1 MKTKMAEVKQN
12 TAAAQDLAATKPS
25 FGAWCKGFM
34 HTGLRSGWL
43 VAILA
48 VVFAFLIGAV
58 LIVIAGANVGEA
70 YYAMFRGAIFDPEA
84 RNFTRAIM
92 PITNTLVYASPL
104 IIAGLGLG
112 FGFQA
117 GLFNIGGNGQ
127 LIFGALGA
135 IWVGTKLSLPM
146 GVHLIVALLVAML
159 AGGIYAG
166 IAGFLKA
173 KTGANEVII
182 TIMLNSIAGL
192 AIAYLLSLKYWQAA
206 GSNNPQT
213 SEAAVTAK
221 MPMLLPSPFKLHL
234 GIVIAILATIA
245 YWWILK
251 RSTFGFELRAVG
263 ANPHAANTAGMSIG
277 TVTTLTMVGSGMF
290 LGLAGANQA
299 LGTLGYVT
307 AGVAGSIGFDAI
319 TVALL
324 GRNKPLGIFFSGL
337 LFGAF
342 QAGGYSMQTKGVPI
356 DMILILQSLIVLF
369 IAAPALVRFIVR
381 LPKPDGKSLR
391 EYVASMS
398 DGKTAMSD
406 GKTAAKGEAV

>member
-1 MKTKMAEVKQN
+1 MAEKN
-12 TAAAQDLAATKPS
+12 RAASLKP
-25 FGAWCKGFM
+25 GAGTWCKGFI
-34 HTGLRSGWL
+34 HTGLRSGWI
-43 VAILA
+43 VAVLA
-48 VVFAFLIGAV
+48 VLFAFLIGAI

-84 RNFTRAIM
+84 RNFTRSIM
-92 PITNTLVYASPL
+92 PITNTLIYAAPL

-112 FGFQA
+112 FGFKA
-117 GLFNIGGNGQ
+117 GLFNIGGTGQ

-146 GVHLIVALLVAML
+146 GLHLIVALLVAMI

-166 IAGFLKA
+166 IAGVLKA

-182 TIMLNSIAGL
+182 TIMLNSIASL
-192 AIAYLLSLKYWQAA
+192 AIAYLLSLKYWQSA
-206 GSNNPQT
+206 GSINPQT
-213 SEAAVTAK
+213 SEAAATARL
-221 MPMLLPSPFKLHL
+221 PLLLPAPFKLHL
-234 GIVIAILATIA
+234 GIVIAVLATIA

-251 RSTFGFELRAVG
+251 RSTFGFELQAVG
-263 ANPHAANTAGMSIG
+263 ANPHAANTAGMSIAR
-277 TVTTLTMVGSGMF
+277 VTTLTMVGSGVF

-299 LGTLGYVT
+299 LGTIGYVT

-324 GRNKPLGIFFSGL
+324 GRNTPIGIFCSGL

-342 QAGGYSMQTKGVPI
+342 QAGGYAMQTKGVPI

-391 EYVASMS
+391 EYVATMADNS
-398 DGKTAMSD
+398 
-406 GKTAAKGEAV
+406 AATKGEAA